1 MILEDL
7 IALARAAL
15 MDQQVPH
22 LWSDEALAGYFNEAV
37 QEACERAK
45 LIEDSAT
52 EAVCRI
58 STVAGQAEYALHAS
72 VLEVKR
78 LTFNGHLLHET
89 SIEDLDRQTTA
100 WEAREGL
107 PVQFVFESP
116 TGAAK
121 PRVRLVPAPSMAGVL
136 RLRAYRGALKPLSA
150 DVPTG
155 KPEIAERFHV
165 KLIDWVCRCAYM
177 RPDPDGYD
185 PGKAQ
190 MHEGLFERNFGVRP
204 DANVQ
209 RKRRDKRPRIVNMK
223 GSW

>member
-1 MILEDL
+1 MNLEEL
-7 IALARAAL
+7 MTQARAAL
-15 MDQQVPH
+15 MDRQEPY
-22 LWSDEALAGYFNEAV
+22 LWGDEALAGYFNEAV

-45 LIEDSAT
+45 LIEDSTT

-58 STVAGQAEYALHAS
+58 EAVPGQAEYALHAS
-72 VLEVKR
+72 VLEVDR
-78 LTFNGHLLHET
+78 ITFNGRLLHET
-89 SIEDLDRQTTA
+89 SIEAMDRQTTA
-100 WEAREGL
+100 WEAREGQ
-107 PVQFVFESP
+107 PAQFVYEAP

-121 PRVRLVPAPSMAGVL
+121 PRVRLVPAPALPGVI
-136 RLRAYRGALKPLSA
+136 RLRVYRGALKPLSA
-150 DVPTG
+150 DVSAG

-209 RKRRDKRPRIVNMK
+209 RKRRDKRPRLVRMG